1 MTAAFSIGFAGG
13 DMTDL
18 VVSPQVS
25 VANGRG
31 TDELVTF
38 GGTRWFQRA
47 RKNLRSWSVGRPWQQ
62 PQFARLLSLAAH
74 GLGGD
79 VLLYDRACARQ
90 NMIPVSRSTGD
101 GPAVTVAGVPMGSV
115 TWKTLTV
122 PLIPGRTYT
131 VSVWTDFLDGDAP
144 LIITPPGG
152 VATPMPR
159 PAQNTGG
166 RLSVFT
172 FTPTVKGHVALA
184 TTTFRVSGV
193 RVHEGVPDGT
203 YYATEGT
210 PCSVAVKDPER
221 TYQLVL
227 DRETR
232 IDYQVELLEVGLFP
246 GVMTT

>member
-47 RKNLRSWSVGRPWQQ
+47 RKNLRSWSVERPWQQ

-90 NMIPVSRSTGD
+90 NTIPVSRSTGD

-122 PLIPGRTYT
+122 PMIPGRTYT
-131 VSVWTDFLDGDAP
+131 VSVWQAGGVGVNPSP
-144 LIITPPGG
+144 LLVTPPGG
-152 VATPMPR
+152 TQTAMPA
-159 PAQNTGG
+159 PVGG
-166 RLSVFT
+166 LSVFT
-172 FTPTVKGHVALA
+172 FTPTVKGAVTL
-184 TTTFRVSGV
+184 TQTDRRISGV